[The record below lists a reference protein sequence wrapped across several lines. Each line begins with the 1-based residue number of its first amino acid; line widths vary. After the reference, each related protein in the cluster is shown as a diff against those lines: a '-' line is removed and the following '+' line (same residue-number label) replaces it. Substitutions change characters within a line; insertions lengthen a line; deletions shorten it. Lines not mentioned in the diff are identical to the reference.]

1 MVRKIKPLHTGG
13 MERKSRQAERSA
25 DTTRSLLTSARALFG
40 ERGYAAVSLND
51 VVVRAGVTK
60 GAVYHHFR
68 DKRSLLAA
76 VVAELE
82 AELADE
88 IRTVIADI
96 DDPVDQLQVGCEA
109 FLDGCLDPIA
119 RRVVLLDAPAVLGWQ
134 EARDIDM
141 ANGLGIIVALLER
154 GMTAGSI
161 QRQPVRPLAHLFLGA
176 AIEAGM
182 LIAYANDP
190 STERRLVAT
199 PLLAWLESLRR

>member
-1 MVRKIKPLHTGG
+1 
-13 MERKSRQAERSA
+13 MERKRRQTERSA
-25 DTTRSLLTSARALFG
+25 DTTRALLISARALFG
-40 ERGYAAVSLND
+40 NRGYAAVSMND
-51 VVVRAGVTK
+51 IVARAGVTK

-68 DKRSLLAA
+68 DKRSLLRA
-76 VVAELE
+76 VVAEIE

-88 IRTVIADI
+88 IRTVIEDI
-96 DDPVDQLQVGCEA
+96 DDPVNQLQAGCQV
-109 FLDGCLDPIA
+109 FLDGCLDPIP
-119 RRVVLLDAPAVLGWQ
+119 RRIVLLDAPAVLGWQ
-134 EARDIDM
+134 EARDIDT

-182 LIAYANDP
+182 LIAHAKDP
-190 STERRLVAT
+190 RAERGLVAT

>member
-1 MVRKIKPLHTGG
+1 
-13 MERKSRQAERSA
+13 MERNRRQTARSA
-25 DTTRSLLTSARALFG
+25 DTTRALLISARALFG
-40 ERGYAAVSLND
+40 NRGYAAVSMND
-51 VVVRAGVTK
+51 IVAQAGVTK

-68 DKRSLLAA
+68 DKRALLRA

-82 AELADE
+82 AEIADE

-96 DDPVDQLQVGCEA
+96 DDPVDQLQAGCQV

-119 RRVVLLDAPAVLGWQ
+119 RRIVLLDAPAVLGWQ
-134 EARDIDM
+134 EAREIDM
-141 ANGLGIIVALLER
+141 ANGLGIVVALLER

-161 QRQPVRPLAHLFLGA
+161 QRQPVRSLAHLFIGA

-182 LIAYANDP
+182 LIAHAKDP
-190 STERRLVAT
+190 RAERGLVAT